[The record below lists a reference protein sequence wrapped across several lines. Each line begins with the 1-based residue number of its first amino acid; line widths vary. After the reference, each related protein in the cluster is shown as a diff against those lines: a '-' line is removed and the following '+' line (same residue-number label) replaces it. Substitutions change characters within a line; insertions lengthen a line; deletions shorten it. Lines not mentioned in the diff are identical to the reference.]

1 VAHDDSG
8 AKHDRQLIELLNEI
22 RIAMPGAQVLFAF
35 LLAVPFSQRFG
46 ELSTTTTRVYFGT
59 ILLTATSAALLMAP
73 SAHHR
78 MLFGKHSKERL
89 ILVSNRLA
97 IAGMA
102 TLAVAMG
109 TTVYVVGDLL
119 YTSGLAIL
127 VGSALTV
134 SMSLLWFVAPLL
146 YKADTPPAG
155 SEPQPDP
162 DVIR

>member
-1 VAHDDSG
+1 VAHEDSG

-35 LLAVPFSQRFG
+35 LLAVPFSTRFG
-46 ELSTTTTRVYFGT
+46 ELSTSTTRVYFAT
-59 ILLTATSAALLMAP
+59 ILLTATSTALLTAP

-78 MLFGKHSKERL
+78 ILFGKHSKERL

-119 YTSGLAIL
+119 YTTGLAIF
-127 VGSALTV
+127 VGSVLTV

-146 YKADTPPAG
+146 YKTP
-155 SEPQPDP
+155 EPRPGVEPDEGA
-162 DVIR
+162 IR